1 MSAQAPQD
9 TSPHLR
15 AALALFA
22 IGAFLAFF
30 GSVTDA
36 RGAVVARG
44 SAEQAYVV
52 GATPGSPVTL
62 LRFGRRVAAQDA
74 GPLGGAI
81 FRRLDP
87 GKGYRVRH
95 GGGLTRRFNVLS
107 ERAKPYSNRIYSQL
121 LTPGYGYMRTRDGTR
136 LAINVVLPGPPE
148 DGPYPTLLEY
158 SGYATAR
165 PSGPESGI
173 GQIAGLLGYAVVEAS
188 MRGTGCSGGGF
199 DYFERLQSLDGYDLI
214 ETIARQPWA
223 KFGKVGMLGI
233 SYGGISQLFVGATQP
248 PSLAAITPL
257 SVIDNSQTTLYPGGI
272 LNTGFAFAW
281 AQDRDEEARAAGP
294 NSGQPY
300 AWEQIQ
306 NGDAIC
312 ARNQILHPEAVN
324 TVGQIRRNA
333 TYRPR
338 IADPLSPVTFVDQ
351 IKVPTF
357 LACQW
362 TDEQTGGHCPTL
374 ASELTGTRR
383 KWITFTNGVHTD
395 SLDPETFNR
404 WFDFLELYVAR
415 RRPQLDPGLKA
426 AAPLIYQSVFGINGA
441 TLPDDPIQSE
451 PNYAAARAAF
461 ERLPDVRILF
471 DNGAGRE
478 PFQPYPGFERSFASF
493 PPRRAEPRSW
503 FMTTGGRLINRNRG
517 TGADEFTWNPDA
529 RAPTSFTGDTG
540 SGQNGLWTD
549 SPSYNWTQNTPGTAL
564 SYRTA
569 PLARDT
575 VVLGDGEVMVWVRSQ
590 ARNVDLQAT
599 VSEVRPDGR
608 ETFVQGGWLRTNARR
623 VVRSRSSLGD
633 PFPDFRRSALT
644 TLPRGR
650 FVLVRIPL
658 YYEGHA
664 YRKGSRIRV
673 TVSAPGGDQPIWA
686 FAEAK
691 PESTPWVAIAHRPKH
706 PSRLILPVVAGL
718 RAPTPLPQ
726 CPALRGQPCRDYVPL
741 ANRPFTNG

>member
-1 MSAQAPQD
+1 MIAKAPHK
-9 TSPHLR
+9 P
-15 AALALFA
+15 ALPVRVAVALLGLA
-22 IGAFLAFF
+22 AFF
-30 GSVTDA
+30 AAGPLA
-36 RGAVVARG
+36 KAEGAVVARG
-44 SAEQAYVV
+44 SAEQAYVI
-52 GATPGSPVTL
+52 GATPGQPVTL
-62 LRFGRRVAAQDA
+62 LRFGKRVDRQDA
-74 GPLGGAI
+74 GSLGGVI
-81 FRRLDP
+81 FRRIEP
-87 GKGYRVRH
+87 GRGYRVRH
-95 GGGLTRRFNVLS
+95 AGKLTKRFNVIS
-107 ERAKPYSNRIYSQL
+107 ERAKPWSNKIYNQL
-121 LTPGYGYMRTRDGTR
+121 LTPGYGYMRTRDGTQ

-233 SYGGISQLFVGATQP
+233 SYGGISQLFVGQTRP

-272 LNTGFAFAW
+272 LNTGFAFSW
-281 AQDRDEEARAAGP
+281 AQDRDEEGQAAGP

-306 NGDAIC
+306 NGDATC

-324 TVGQIRRNA
+324 TVARIRRNS
-333 TYRPR
+333 TYRPA
-338 IADPLSPVTFVDQ
+338 IADPVSPVTFVDR
-351 IKVPTF
+351 INVPTF

-374 ASELTGTRR
+374 AAELTGTRR

-404 WFDFLELYVAR
+404 WFDFLEIYVAR
-415 RRPQLDPGLKA
+415 RRPELDPGLKA
-426 AAPLIYQSVFGINGA
+426 AAPLIYQSVFGINGV
-441 TLPDDPIQSE
+441 TLPDDPIQE
-451 PNYAAARAAF
+451 KPTYAAARTAF

-471 DNGAGRE
+471 DNGAGGE
-478 PFQPYPGFERSFASF
+478 PYQPYPGFERSFSSF
-493 PPRRAEPRSW
+493 PPNRSEMKSW
-503 FMTTGGRLINRNRG
+503 YLTTGGRLINRNRG
-517 TGADEFTWNPDA
+517 TGADQFTWNPDA
-529 RAPTSFTGDTG
+529 RAATSFTGNTG
-540 SGQNGLWTD
+540 SGQDGLWTD
-549 SPSYNWTQNTPGTAL
+549 SPSYDWTQNPAGTAL

-569 PLARDT
+569 PLGRDT
-575 VVLGDGEVMVWVRSQ
+575 VVLGDGEVQVWVRSQ

-599 VSEVRPDGR
+599 ISEVRPDGR
-608 ETFVQGGWLRTNARR
+608 ETFVQGGWLRTNIRR

-633 PFPDFRRSALT
+633 PFPDMRASALT
-644 TLPRGR
+644 RLPRGK

-673 TVSAPGGDQPIWA
+673 TISAPGGDQPVWA
-686 FAEAK
+686 FAETK
-691 PESTPWVAIAHRPKH
+691 PEGTPWVAIAHRPKH
-706 PSRLILPVVAGL
+706 PSRLVLPVVGGMG
-718 RAPTPLPQ
+718 APTPLPE

-741 ANRPFTNG
+741 ANAPFTSG